1 MEPSSPSPQ
10 LLPRWFTLWFYASCA
25 LFLIAGIAN
34 ALSGGTTDG
43 LNLWGAAVGML
54 AMYVLVRIIWTRV
67 AGLRA
72 FVARLPWPLLVK
84 FVLIGWLFA
93 EVDELLNFPFN
104 PLAPGVTLLEDIV
117 LTTPMYI
124 LAHLG
129 WHWILKTYRFSLF
142 QALITGG
149 FALGLF
155 EVFSG
160 GIGPAALLVLP
171 VLPLAIMIHGLHMVM
186 PPMLLEAQ
194 LGRLERKESRW
205 KYVVGVLVPAGG
217 ALLGIGIA
225 NIIQFPVHYLLG
237 G

>member
-1 MEPSSPSPQ
+1 MDPFAPSPHF
-10 LLPRWFTLWFYASCA
+10 LPRWFTRWFYASCA

-34 ALSGGTTDG
+34 ALSGGSTEG

-54 AMYVLVRIIWTRV
+54 AMYLLVRIVWQRI
-67 AGLRA
+67 ADPRA
-72 FVARLPWPLLVK
+72 FVARLPWPLLLK

-93 EVDELLNFPFN
+93 EIDELLNFPFN
-104 PLAPGVTLLEDIV
+104 PFAPGVTLLEDIV

-124 LAHLG
+124 LAHPG
-129 WHWILKTYRFSLF
+129 WYWILKTYRFGRF

-160 GIGPAALLVLP
+160 GVGPAALLVLP

-186 PPMLLEAQ
+186 PPMLLEEQ
-194 LGRLERKESRW
+194 LARLERKDTRW
-205 KYVVGVLVPAGG
+205 KYALGVLIPAAGV
-217 ALLGIGIA
+217 LLGIGIA
-225 NIIQFPVHYLLG
+225 NVIQFPVRYLLG
-237 G
+237 A